1 ANGGIAVTTSNADAR
16 DLHPDRLTPR
26 RDLKLLI
33 AGEFYEKERP
43 YYEQIDKL
51 GIREQVI
58 LRTGFIPDN
67 EVPFYLCSVDA
78 VIQPY
83 RNATQSGVTPLAYHF
98 KKPMIVTN
106 VGGLPA
112 MVSHERSGLVAE
124 PDPASIARAI
134 LKFYELGE
142 EYFTTHLGLENEK
155 YSWTVMVNTIVQLA
169 KTLHE

>member
-1 ANGGIAVTTSNADAR
+1 
-16 DLHPDRLTPR
+16 
-26 RDLKLLI
+26 
-33 AGEFYEKERP
+33 
-43 YYEQIDKL
+43 
-51 GIREQVI
+51 
-58 LRTGFIPDN
+58 
-67 EVPFYLCSVDA
+67 
-78 VIQPY
+78 
-83 RNATQSGVTPLAYHF
+83 
-98 KKPMIVTN
+98 MIVTN